1 MARDEPP
8 AAPAHATVEQAKAAS
23 TAQLMM
29 RCARLLDEVALG
41 RLRAATGQPWR
52 RAHTGLFPYIELDG
66 SRVTE
71 IARRAGVSKQ
81 AVAPLVAELVEWG
94 ALERVPDP
102 RDGRARLVRFAVDA
116 DGTHAIVK
124 GLAVLGALEA
134 ELAAVLGDTRWAAL
148 HAALTDL
155 LPAVTAMRAATAEG

>member
-1 MARDEPP
+1 MTAD
-8 AAPAHATVEQAKAAS
+8 AHAAVERAKARS

-29 RCARLLDEVALG
+29 RCARLIDEVALG
-41 RLRAATGQPWR
+41 RLRAETGHNWR

-94 ALERVPDP
+94 VLERVPDI

-116 DGTHAIVK
+116 DGTHAIVR
-124 GLAVLGALEA
+124 GLAVLGTLESELEA
-134 ELAAVLGDTRWAAL
+134 VVGAERWTAL
-148 HAALTDL
+148 HTTLTEL
-155 LPAVTAMRAATAEG
+155 LPVVGAMRAAMPDR